1 MSVWLILMFL
11 VRGAHADVI
20 PPDYVPAPPP
30 SCARGAQA
38 AAPMRGHGYV
48 CTESPTCETDASC
61 APGAHCE
68 DTALCMLSGSPPI
81 AVMACEEGDTCIT
94 GTCSR
99 ARRCVAPPRTTP
111 PPPSSPPSAPASSE
125 THEAGGGCSA
135 SPASSVRSA
144 WMAILAALFFVR
156 ARRSTR

>member
-1 MSVWLILMFL
+1 MSVWILLWL
-11 VRGAHADVI
+11 VGVAQADVI

-30 SCARGAQA
+30 ACARGAQA

-48 CTESPTCETDASC
+48 CVASPTCETDASC

-68 DTALCMLSGSPPI
+68 DTALCMLSGSTPI
-81 AVMACEEGDTCIT
+81 AVMACQEGDTCIT

-99 ARRCVAPPRTTP
+99 ARRCVSP
-111 PPPSSPPSAPASSE
+111 PPPPAPPPAATAPPATE

-144 WMAILAALFFVR
+144 WMAILAALFWVR
-156 ARRSTR
+156 ARRSAP